1 MVYLGSQALVAST
14 TPRRL
19 EIVVES
25 ILRNGKQRHA
35 FPPPLFPLSPK
46 SISGTL
52 GLVLERIEWSQINFE
67 VRFEF
72 ASKNYPYPAI
82 FIFLQQLSPKSISG
96 TLGLALERI
105 EWPQIKFELRFEF
118 VSKNYPNHVLESAWG
133 AISGISILATLGAA
147 ESLGFKRR
155 GARYSLA
162 FFFAYKKKRYTF
174 AYTPNELEVEKH
186 TI

>member
-35 FPPPLFPLSPK
+35 FPPPLFALSPK

-105 EWPQIKFELRFEF
+105 EWSQIKFELRFEF
-118 VSKNYPNHVLESAWG
+118 VSKNYPNHVLESSWRS
-133 AISGISILATLGAA
+133 IPRISILTTLGAA
-147 ESLGFKRR
+147 VCLRALR
-155 GARYSLA
+155 I
-162 FFFAYKKKRYTF
+162 FASKTMNF
-174 AYTPNELEVEKH
+174 L
-186 TI
+186 